1 MVIPNI
7 INLVIPN
14 IKSMEILMLE
24 NVENYNSLPEPEYSV
39 KHRKRINR
47 LFREVVGSPN
57 IPYPEVDNCFELTRS
72 KIIFDFKSKIMQ
84 QK

>member
-24 NVENYNSLPEPEYSV
+24 NIENYNSLPEPEYSV

-47 LFREVVGSPN
+47 LFREVVGSQN
-57 IPYPEVDNCFELTRS
+57 IPYPEVDNWFELTRS
-72 KIIFDFKSKIMQ
+72 KIIFDFKSKIIQ